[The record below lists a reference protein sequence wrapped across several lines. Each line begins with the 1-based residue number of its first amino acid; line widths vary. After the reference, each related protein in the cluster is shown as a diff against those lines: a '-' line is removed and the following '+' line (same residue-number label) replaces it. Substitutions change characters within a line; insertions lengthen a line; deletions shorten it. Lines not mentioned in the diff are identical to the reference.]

1 MDYYSILDIPKT
13 ASNDEIKKA
22 YRKMAMK
29 HHPDRNG
36 GDDTNFKKI
45 QEAYETLS
53 DPTKRQQYD
62 NPYANQQSFGFNMN
76 HSDFDSIFSQIFG
89 MRNNSHN
96 QKQTFRTQVSVSLVD
111 AFNGS
116 TRVLQL
122 STPDGTKIIN
132 INVPPGIETGDSIRY
147 DTVIENAVL
156 LVQFVVLP
164 DLRFDRKGNDLY
176 SSHSISVL
184 ELIAG
189 TKFKFTTIDQRIL
202 EVKVTPKTQPYMQL
216 KIPKAGM
223 PDKKGGYGDQ
233 IILLKPFMPDSISQ
247 EVISSINNQL
257 KNQIN
262 K

>member
-1 MDYYSILDIPKT
+1 M
-13 ASNDEIKKA
+13 
-22 YRKMAMK
+22 
-29 HHPDRNG
+29 
-36 GDDTNFKKI
+36 
-45 QEAYETLS
+45 
-53 DPTKRQQYD
+53 
-62 NPYANQQSFGFNMN
+62 
-76 HSDFDSIFSQIFG
+76 
-89 MRNNSHN
+89 
-96 QKQTFRTQVSVSLVD
+96 
-111 AFNGS
+111 
-116 TRVLQL
+116 
-122 STPDGTKIIN
+122 
-132 INVPPGIETGDSIRY
+132 
-147 DTVIENAVL
+147 
-156 LVQFVVLP
+156 QFVVLP